1 MSATRLIVLGA
12 TVTFTL
18 PTLASD
24 VERADV
30 ADSPSA
36 PTVSAAGDPAA
47 QESYVERSVIT
58 TNMIDREPQDE
69 VRELTNDHTQVFYFS
84 DLRNLA
90 GETVTHRWEFDGLV
104 IAEIPFAVGGP
115 RWRVHSSKNLLPEWV
130 GEWTVSIVDSSG
142 QVLATDTFV
151 YTEAIGGEA
160 DAELPPVG
168 EGPADS
174 AQP

>member
-1 MSATRLIVLGA
+1 MSAIQLIAFVA
-12 TVTFTL
+12 TATFTL
-18 PTLASD
+18 PALASD
-24 VERADV
+24 VDRADA
-30 ADSPSA
+30 ADSPPA
-36 PTVSAAGDPAA
+36 PAVSAAGDPAA
-47 QESYVERSVIT
+47 QEGYVERSTIT

-90 GETVTHRWEFDGLV
+90 GETVTHRWEFDGSV

-115 RWRVHSSKNLLPEWV
+115 RWRVHSSKDLLPEWV
-130 GEWTVSIVDSSG
+130 GEWTVSIVDSGG

-151 YTEAIGGEA
+151 YTEVIGSEA
-160 DAELPPVG
+160 DAELAPVG

>member
-1 MSATRLIVLGA
+1 MSATRLIALVA
-12 TVTFTL
+12 TATFTL
-18 PTLASD
+18 PALASD
-24 VERADV
+24 VEHAD
-30 ADSPSA
+30 AAESPPA
-36 PTVSAAGDPAA
+36 PAVSAAGDPAV
-47 QESYVERSVIT
+47 QEGHVERSVIT

-90 GETVTHRWEFDGLV
+90 GETVTHRWEFDGSV

-130 GEWTVSIVDSSG
+130 GEWTVSIIDSGG
-142 QVLATDTFV
+142 QMLATDTFV
-151 YTEAIGGEA
+151 YTEAVGGEA

-168 EGPADS
+168 EGPAGS

>member
-1 MSATRLIVLGA
+1 MSATRLIVLVA
-12 TVTFTL
+12 TATFTV
-18 PTLASD
+18 PALATD
-24 VERADV
+24 VERAD
-30 ADSPSA
+30 AAGSTSA
-36 PTVSAAGDPAA
+36 PAVSAAGVLAA
-47 QESYVERSVIT
+47 QEGYVERSTIT

-69 VRELTNDHTQVFYFS
+69 VRVLTNDHTQLFYFC

-90 GETVTHRWEFDGLV
+90 GETVTHRWEFDGSV

-115 RWRVHSSKNLLPEWV
+115 RWRVYSSKNLLPEWV
-130 GEWTVSIVDSSG
+130 GDWTVSVVDSGG

-160 DAELPPVG
+160 DAELAPVG

>member
-1 MSATRLIVLGA
+1 MNATRLIVLVA
-12 TVTFTL
+12 AATFTL
-18 PTLASD
+18 PALASD
-24 VERADV
+24 VERAD
-30 ADSPSA
+30 AAESPPA
-36 PTVSAAGDPAA
+36 PAVSGTGDPAA
-47 QESYVERSVIT
+47 QEGYVERSTIT

-90 GETVTHRWEFDGLV
+90 GETVTHRWEFDGSV

-115 RWRVHSSKNLLPEWV
+115 RWRVHSSKNLLPEWI
-130 GEWTVSIVDSSG
+130 GEWTVSIVDANG
-142 QVLATDTFV
+142 RVLATDTFV

-168 EGPADS
+168 EGPPDS

>member
-1 MSATRLIVLGA
+1 MSATRLIVLIA
-12 TVTFTL
+12 TATFTL
-18 PTLASD
+18 PALASD
-24 VERADV
+24 FERTDA

-36 PTVSAAGDPAA
+36 PAISAAGDPAA
-47 QESYVERSVIT
+47 QQGYVERSVIT

-90 GETVTHRWEFDGLV
+90 GETVTHRWEFDGSV
-104 IAEIPFAVGGP
+104 IAEISFEVGAP
-115 RWRVHSSKNLLPEWV
+115 RWRVYSSKNLLPEWI
-130 GEWTVSIVDSSG
+130 GEWTVSVIDSGG
-142 QVLATDTFV
+142 QVLATDTFL

-160 DAELPPVG
+160 DAELAPVG

>member
-1 MSATRLIVLGA
+1 MSATRLIVLVA
-12 TVTFTL
+12 TATFTL

-24 VERADV
+24 VEGAEA
-30 ADSPSA
+30 ADSTSA
-36 PTVSAAGDPAA
+36 PAASTAGDPAA
-47 QESYVERSVIT
+47 QKGYVERSTIT

-69 VRELTNDHTQVFYFS
+69 VRELTSDHTQVFYFS

-90 GETVTHRWEFDGLV
+90 GETVSHRWEFDGSV
-104 IAEIPFAVGGP
+104 IAEIPFEVGGP
-115 RWRVHSSKNLLPEWV
+115 RWRVYSSKNLLPEWI
-130 GEWTVSIVDSSG
+130 GEWTVSVIDSGG
-142 QVLATDTFV
+142 QVLATDTFL

-160 DAELPPVG
+160 DAELAPVN

>member
-1 MSATRLIVLGA
+1 MSATRLIALVA
-12 TVTFTL
+12 TATFTL
-18 PTLASD
+18 PALATD
-24 VERADV
+24 VERADA
-30 ADSPSA
+30 ADSTSA
-36 PTVSAAGDPAA
+36 PAISAAGDPAA
-47 QESYVERSVIT
+47 QEGYVERSTIT

-90 GETVTHRWEFDGLV
+90 GETVTHRWEFDGSV
-104 IAEIPFAVGGP
+104 MAEIPFAVGAP
-115 RWRVHSSKNLLPEWV
+115 RWRVHSSKNLLPKWV

-142 QVLATDTFV
+142 QVLVTDTFV
-151 YTEAIGGEA
+151 YTQAIGGEA